1 MDLVLKDSG
10 EAAHEANAGALT
22 ITTTRVKSRNAIAAR
37 CCALERAAL
46 LLCCAGGRGA
56 EAIFARRRVER
67 FSNGKIWGSKPQA
80 ALQSWRGRQR
90 LTRVAKG
97 RCE

>member
-1 MDLVLKDSG
+1 MDLVPKDSG

-22 ITTTRVKSRNAIAAR
+22 ITTTCVKSRNAIAAR

-56 EAIFARRRVER
+56 EGDLHEKTRRTVLER
-67 FSNGKIWGSKPQA
+67 EDLG
-80 ALQSWRGRQR
+80 
-90 LTRVAKG
+90 
-97 RCE
+97 